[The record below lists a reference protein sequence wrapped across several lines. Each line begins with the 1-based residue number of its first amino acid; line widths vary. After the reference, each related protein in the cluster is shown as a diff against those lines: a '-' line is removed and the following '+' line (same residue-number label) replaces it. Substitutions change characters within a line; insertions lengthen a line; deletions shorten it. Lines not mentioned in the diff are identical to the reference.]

1 MGDLEVG
8 LTQSHGAPNPIIF
21 PTHQTLVFMIL
32 FLEKKKMEC
41 ERHEGL
47 RGSRWLGLEF
57 RVWSQ
62 G

>member
-1 MGDLEVG
+1 MG